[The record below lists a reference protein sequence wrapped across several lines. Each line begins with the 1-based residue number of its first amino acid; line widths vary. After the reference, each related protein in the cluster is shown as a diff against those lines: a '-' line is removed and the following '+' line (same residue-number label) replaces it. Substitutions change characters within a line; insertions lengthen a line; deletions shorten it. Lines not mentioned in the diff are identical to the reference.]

1 MLVVVRSDQR
11 HQVRNRH
18 ASQGDVNA
26 PTLPLLGRQPSKES
40 KSLGGQRSYG
50 IKWLRGPAT
59 TDIKDTQLRG
69 RFDLNPLRGPATT
82 EIDSPTFEV
91 DVVLNRRGFLILSKS
106 PSADVNAWEFTGNQ
120 CGNRV
125 GIWER
130 DRNSLRVMT
139 SGGAVAPSVSPVP
152 MT

>member
-50 IKWLRGPAT
+50 IKWLRGRAT
-59 TDIKDTQLRG
+59 TCRRTIG
-69 RFDLNPLRGPATT
+69 R
-82 EIDSPTFEV
+82 
-91 DVVLNRRGFLILSKS
+91 LI
-106 PSADVNAWEFTGNQ
+106 
-120 CGNRV
+120 
-125 GIWER
+125 
-130 DRNSLRVMT
+130 
-139 SGGAVAPSVSPVP
+139 SVSRFEPKTRIWSRLRFRHLYPKVKGSGRLEQRTFP
-152 MT
+152 YADQRAERAL

>member
-50 IKWLRGPAT
+50 IKWLRGPA
-59 TDIKDTQLRG
+59 I
-69 RFDLNPLRGPATT
+69 T
-82 EIDSPTFEV
+82 EIN
-91 DVVLNRRGFLILSKS
+91 LAR
-106 PSADVNAWEFTGNQ
+106 
-120 CGNRV
+120 
-125 GIWER
+125 
-130 DRNSLRVMT
+130 
-139 SGGAVAPSVSPVP
+139 GGASDGRPHSALGLWFQC
-152 MT
+152 

>member
-59 TDIKDTQLRG
+59 TDIKDAQLRG
-69 RFDLNPLRGPATT
+69 RFDLDALCGPATA
-82 EIDSPTFEV
+82 EIDSPHLRGRRR
-91 DVVLNRRGFLILSKS
+91 LNRRLHLVLSQCPPPTS
-106 PSADVNAWEFTGNQ
+106 VRGNSLGIDVGIHWE
-120 CGNRV
+120 CGNWT
-125 GIWER
+125 GF
-130 DRNSLRVMT
+130 
-139 SGGAVAPSVSPVP
+139 P
-152 MT
+152 